1 MSDVIKSYT
10 VDPQAQ
16 TATTATEKVEKE
28 SPAKA
33 EDTKT
38 EEAAAS
44 AETPPGD
51 DAAVEGDKTDQP
63 KKKADGGFQRKIN
76 KLTARVNEREE
87 TIAKLQQELQAKAP
101 AKSADDPEPVR
112 PDPSK
117 FSDWD
122 ALDKAKEEYITD
134 KAAWKARQEVKQSEV
149 KRRDQE
155 SAKEHQARVKTANE
169 TFEKRLAEVED
180 RYEGIHE
187 AVDAVFAKDSD
198 VPVSASMAEYIMEV
212 SDRGPEL
219 VYALHAKPE
228 EADRISKLS
237 PLAAA
242 RELAKLEASL
252 PKPEPKKTSGA
263 PPPPKQVKG
272 SAESPTKK
280 LEDMSMAE
288 YMAHRREQEKKAGKF
303 TRAVG

>member
-1 MSDVIKSYT
+1 MSSDVIKSYT

-16 TATTATEKVEKE
+16 TATTTTEKVEPKTPVE
-28 SPAKA
+28 AEEKPEKPA
-33 EDTKT
+33 T
-38 EEAAAS
+38 S
-44 AETPPGD
+44 AETEVAATD
-51 DAAVEGDKTDQP
+51 QAVEGETEAP
-63 KKKADGGFQRKIN
+63 KKKADGGFQRRIN
-76 KLTARVNEREE
+76 KLTARVSEAEARATKAE
-87 TIAKLQQELQAKAP
+87 QELQARAP

-112 PDPSK
+112 PDPTK

-134 KAAWKARQEVKQSEV
+134 KAAWKARQEVKQSEA
-149 KRRDQE
+149 KRRDQD
-155 SAKEHQARVKTANE
+155 SAKETQARIKVANE
-169 TFEKRLAEVED
+169 TFDKRLAEVAD

-187 AVDAVFAKDSD
+187 AVEEVFAKDSD
-198 VPVSASMAEYIMEV
+198 VPVSGAMAEYIMEV

-219 VYALHAKPE
+219 VFALHAKPE

-242 RELAKLEASL
+242 RELAKLEATL

-280 LEDMSMAE
+280 PEDMSMAE
-288 YMAHRREQEKKAGKF
+288 YMAWARERDKKAGKS

>member
-1 MSDVIKSYT
+1 MSIEVIKSYT
-10 VDPQAQ
+10 VDPEKQ
-16 TATTATEKVEKE
+16 TATTATEKVE
-28 SPAKA
+28 P
-33 EDTKT
+33 KT
-38 EEAAAS
+38 PVEADPKPETAATS
-44 AETPPGD
+44 AETDTTAPD
-51 DAAVEGDKTDQP
+51 QAVEGEEP
-63 KKKADGGFQRKIN
+63 KPKKADGGFQRRIN
-76 KLTARVNEREE
+76 KLTARVSEAEARA
-87 TIAKLQQELQAKAP
+87 AKAEQELQARAP

-117 FSDWD
+117 FDDWD
-122 ALDKAKEEYITD
+122 KLDRAKEEYITE
-134 KAAWKARQEVKQSEV
+134 KAAWKARQEVKQSEA
-149 KRRDQE
+149 KRTDQDR
-155 SAKEHQARVKTANE
+155 AKDNQARIKAANE

-187 AVDAVFAKDSD
+187 AVEAVFAKDSD
-198 VPVSASMAEYIMEV
+198 VPVSGPMAEYIMEV

-219 VYALHAKPE
+219 VFALHAKPE
-228 EADRISKLS
+228 EAERISKLS

-242 RELAKLEASL
+242 RELAKLEATL

-288 YMAHRREQEKKAGKF
+288 YMAHRREQEKKSGKYQ
-303 TRAVG
+303 RVV